1 MLYKTVFS
9 VFLLSLAVL
18 TASDNLLVNGKFSRG
33 LSSYPA
39 DWRFYNIRTTG
50 YLETFPN
57 GGPGNGNYLRMNGK
71 FRINQK
77 SITLVNG
84 ERYKLSAFIRSRK
97 QNGEKS
103 GVYLPGYKKPL
114 LQFPAD
120 QKQWKYVERIWIH
133 RNGKAS
139 TPVKVN
145 VGVNAEGEQL
155 DIADLKLVPMTEKGK
170 ALSGNMYD
178 SSRPALIP
186 RFLTGYIPLSKPEVT
201 FSWEGRF
208 PGNLNAARCK
218 IKLEKSGKVFT
229 GKFVNRLVKVQL
241 SGVPAGKDRL
251 HLTVSDGTGKD
262 VFKEAYEIEIR
273 DIPAMPAKARKL
285 NNLTTELPAMTL
297 KQGRQG
303 TVINPREGWLYFSFK
318 GDGEFVLTLDG
329 KNLLDHKTLCHEAF
343 LRLEPGK
350 YQVKAEKGSGVLTVR
365 LIAETI
371 LFPIQHSHIAWE
383 MITADFVQKHHLSA
397 LTTINCGGKPETY
410 RSAGRNY
417 LTNFGIVD
425 LRKHKTTVQSMLDR
439 MNRAKNVFESPQFD
453 GSTLDEMDYA
463 FSTSAFEKYTDLIR
477 QFANPGNKLLYTYA
491 TGPVITSYREFFS
504 AAVNASGSKGK
515 ILHEC
520 YERMK
525 PTEKAMYH
533 HLDQLVARM
542 MAYRA
547 ETPGGL
553 SHIAMIFDL
562 SSELPKRSVAH
573 YPEQDMKYHLD
584 MLMYRAATDPA
595 LDGLGAIGY
604 WGAHHAS
611 GETQRWAMRLLRHYV
626 IEGKK
631 TMLSAEYGF
640 RYHPG
645 HVKNPDFMNKLESW
659 QAKGQVRH
667 DSFATYGSLIQLRS
681 QAFAG
686 LGDSFALFSR
696 TADEYGELC
705 QTLKGFIPGKTYTL
719 SYLTCDREAMESNRY
734 MEKAYGL
741 DFELKGVRIKRNTLF
756 TDPRFSK
763 GKRVKDGKHP
773 CINQRFV
780 VFTAEKPELE
790 LIFNNKSAAPGERIA
805 LNHVSV
811 RPYFDNEQ

>member
-1 MLYKTVFS
+1 MKYKTVFF
-9 VFLLSLAVL
+9 VFLLSLAAL
-18 TASDNLLVNGKFSRG
+18 TASDNLLVNGRFAPG
-33 LSSYPA
+33 LSPYPS

-50 YLETFPN
+50 YLETFAK
-57 GGPGNGNYLRMNGK
+57 GGPDGRNYLRINGN

-84 ERYKLSAFIRSRK
+84 ERYKLSAFIRSKK
-97 QNGEKS
+97 QIAEKS

-120 QKQWKYVERIWIH
+120 QEQWKYVERIWIH
-133 RNGKAS
+133 RNGKAG

-170 ALSGNMYD
+170 ALSGNMYE
-178 SSRPALIP
+178 SSRPALVP
-186 RFLTGYIPLSKPEVT
+186 RFLTGYIPLAKPEIT
-201 FSWEGRF
+201 FSWEGKF
-208 PGNLNAARCK
+208 PGDLKSARCK

-229 GKFVNRLVKVQL
+229 GKFVKRLMKVRL

-251 HLTVSDGTGKD
+251 LLTVVDGSGKE
-262 VFKEAYEIEIR
+262 VFTEAYEIAIR
-273 DIPAMPAKARKL
+273 DLPVLPANARKL
-285 NNLTTELPAMTL
+285 NNLTTELPAITL
-297 KQGRQG
+297 KKGHQG

-318 GDGEFVLTLDG
+318 GDGKFALTLDG
-329 KNLLDHKTLCHEAF
+329 KKLLDHTTLRHEAF

-350 YQVKAEKGSGVLTVR
+350 YQVKAENGSGILTVR

-371 LFPIQHSHIAWE
+371 LFPIQHSPIAGE
-383 MITADFVQKHHLSA
+383 KITPEFVAKHHLSA

-417 LTNFGIVD
+417 LTNYGIVE
-425 LRKHKTTVQSMLDR
+425 LQKYKTTVKSKLDR
-439 MNRAKNVFESPQFD
+439 MNAAKNIFEVQQFD

-463 FSTSAFEKYTDLIR
+463 FSTSAFDKCTDVIR
-477 QFANPGNKLLYTYA
+477 QFANPANKLLYTYA

-504 AAVNASGSKGK
+504 AAVNASGSRGK

-520 YERMK
+520 YERTK
-525 PTEKAMYH
+525 PTEQAMHH
-533 HLDQLVARM
+533 HLDQLVATM

-553 SHIAMIFDL
+553 SNVAMIFDL
-562 SSELPKRSVAH
+562 SSELPLRSVAH

-584 MLMYRAATDPA
+584 MLMHRAATDPA
-595 LDGLGAIGY
+595 LDGLGAVGY
-604 WGAHHAS
+604 WGAHHAG

-645 HVKNPDFMNKLESW
+645 HVKNPDFMNKLDFW
-659 QAKGQVRH
+659 QAKGQVQP
-667 DSFATYGSLIQLRS
+667 DSFATYGSVMQRRS

-696 TADEYGELC
+696 AADAYGELR
-705 QTLKGFIPGKTYTL
+705 QTLKGFVPGKTYRL
-719 SYLTCDREAMESNRY
+719 SYLTCDRAVMESNRY
-734 MEKAYGL
+734 IEKAYKL
-741 DFELKGVRIKRNTLF
+741 DFVLNGAKIKHDVLF

-773 CINQRFV
+773 CINQRSV
-780 VFTAEKPELE
+780 IFTADKPELE
-790 LIFNNKSAAPGERIA
+790 LIFHNKAAAPGEKIA
-805 LNHVSV
+805 LNHVAV

>member
-1 MLYKTVFS
+1 MMYKNVIS
-9 VFLLSLAVL
+9 VFLFSFAILLA
-18 TASDNLLVNGKFSRG
+18 AGDNLLVNGKFAPG

-57 GGPGNGNYLRMNGK
+57 GGPGNGNYLRINGN

-103 GVYLPGYKKPL
+103 GVYLPGYTKPL
-114 LQFPAD
+114 LQIPAD

-133 RNGKAS
+133 RNGKAG
-139 TPVKVN
+139 TIVKVN

-155 DIADLKLVPMTEKGK
+155 DIADLKLIPLTEKGK
-170 ALSGNMYD
+170 ALSCNMYE
-178 SSRPALIP
+178 SSRRALIP
-186 RFLTGYIPLSKPEVT
+186 RFLTGYIPLAKPDVT
-201 FSWEGRF
+201 FSWEGKF
-208 PGNLNAARCK
+208 PGGLNAARCK
-218 IKLEKSGKVFT
+218 FKLEKSGKEFT
-229 GKFVNRLVKVQL
+229 GKFVDRLVKVRL
-241 SGVPAGKDRL
+241 SGVSAGKDRL

-262 VFKEAYEIEIR
+262 VFKDRYEIEIR
-273 DIPAMPAKARKL
+273 DIPAMPASARKL
-285 NNLTTELPAMTL
+285 NNLTVELPVLTL
-297 KQGRQG
+297 KPGRME
-303 TVINPREGWLYFSFK
+303 TVINPREGWLYFSFQ
-318 GDGEFVLTLDG
+318 GNGEFRLTLDG
-329 KNLLDHKTLCHEAF
+329 KKLLDDKTLRHEAF

-350 YQVKAEKGSGVLTVR
+350 YQIKAEKGTGVLTVR

-371 LFPIQHSHIAWE
+371 LFPIQHSPVAGE
-383 MITADFVQKHHLSA
+383 KITADFVQKHHLSA
-397 LTTINCGGKPETY
+397 LTTVNCGGKPETY
-410 RSAGRNY
+410 RSVGRNY
-417 LTNFGIVD
+417 LTNYGIVD
-425 LRKHKTTVQSMLDR
+425 LRKYETKVKTLLDR
-439 MNRAKNVFESPQFD
+439 MNGAKNVFESQRFD
-453 GSTLDEMDYA
+453 GTTLDELDYA
-463 FSTSAFEKYTDLIR
+463 FSTSAFDKYTDLIR
-477 QFANPGNKLLYTYA
+477 QFANPQNKLLYTYT
-491 TGPVITSYREFFS
+491 TGPVITAYREFFS
-504 AAVNASGSKGK
+504 AAVNASGSRGK

-525 PTEKAMYH
+525 PTEKAMHH
-533 HLDQLVARM
+533 HLDQMVATM

-562 SSELPKRSVAH
+562 SSELPMRSVAH

-584 MLMYRAATDPA
+584 MLMHRAATDPA

-604 WGAHHAS
+604 WGAHHA
-611 GETQRWAMRLLRHYV
+611 GEETQRWAMRLLRHYV
-626 IEGKK
+626 IEGKT

-640 RYHPG
+640 QYHPG
-645 HVKNPDFMNKLESW
+645 HVRNPDFLNKLESW
-659 QAKGQVRH
+659 QATGQVRY
-667 DSFATYGSLIQLRS
+667 DSFATYGSVMQRRS

-696 TADEYGELC
+696 TAEGYGELR
-705 QTLKGFIPGKTYTL
+705 QTLKGFTPGKKYTL

-734 MEKAYGL
+734 KEKAYRL
-741 DFELKGVRIKRNTLF
+741 DFELKGAKIRRNTLF

-790 LIFNNKSAAPGERIA
+790 LIFHNKAAEPGEKIA

-811 RPYFDNEQ
+811 RPFFDNI